1 MSKKHRKV
9 RKTLN
14 YFEYFLVIVSVVSGS
29 VSISEFASLVGA
41 PVGIASSAVGFKT
54 SANRN

>member
-1 MSKKHRKV
+1 MSKKRRKV

-29 VSISEFASLVGA
+29 VSISEFASLVGS
-41 PVGIASSAVGFKT
+41 VLL
-54 SANRN
+54 

>member
-1 MSKKHRKV
+1 MIKKHRKV
-9 RKTLN
+9 CKTIN
-14 YFEYFLVIVSVVSGS
+14 YFGYFLVIVSVVSRS

-41 PVGIASSAVGFKT
+41 PVGIASSAVGFKI